1 MFYLD
6 VAREGRWRCAGSHQH
21 ILILV
26 SEAAFLYHIIH
37 LFHMWK
43 MSATSLVT
51 SLSITSY
58 LYLKEEN
65 NIFEY
70 MDNTGKFW
78 GLHKVSF
85 FSDSCNNSGHTMSL
99 WRNAEVER
107 FICGWGQCVLKLFT
121 LCADL
126 CGTAVRVCLCTSCRK
141 FYKDTGNPRV
151 LLWCAPAS
159 LLGIC
164 ISSHMRH
171 KETGNPRVLL

>member
-1 MFYLD
+1 
-6 VAREGRWRCAGSHQH
+6 
-21 ILILV
+21 
-26 SEAAFLYHIIH
+26 
-37 LFHMWK
+37 
-43 MSATSLVT
+43 
-51 SLSITSY
+51 
-58 LYLKEEN
+58 
-65 NIFEY
+65 

-78 GLHKVSF
+78 GLHNVSF

-159 LLGIC
+159 FLPVRMSSHKRHKCAWHPRVLLWCVAASLLVSC

-171 KETGNPRVLL
+171 KDTGHPRVQSWCFDT